1 MRQLPAGRVALVY
14 LLLASLWVF
23 LSDRWLAFSFPPP
36 FNYHLSLVKGLGFV
50 GLTALF
56 LYLGL
61 RRFRS
66 LQARAEERIEHLNRM
81 YALLAETNHALIRL
95 QSPQPLLAAI
105 CRAAVEEGLFATA
118 WAVLKGPGGSWEL
131 VAREGKE
138 VPAFVP
144 SFLTPPYQV
153 INDLLSYKG
162 EFPSKDLFLAQGIR
176 TIAFLPLTANKDISG
191 LLAFGAE
198 KPGVFGKEELEL
210 MAQIAAD
217 ISFGLEVL
225 AHREQCLQVQEKLH
239 HLVHHDPLTGLPHRF
254 YLEDHLKQAV
264 LKARRGISS
273 ALLVIDID
281 NFQLVNDNWGYKAGD
296 RLLQAFARFLQ
307 ENIREED
314 IIARVAG
321 DKFMVLMEDVFEEEA
336 CKLAEELRRRVEEG
350 SFELDGQR
358 CRITV
363 SAGISMVKGDE
374 AAETVMSQ
382 ADLALRR
389 AKEEG
394 RNRVVLFRPEE
405 ELLARLKGEQEVLNL
420 LKEALAT
427 GRGLLLF
434 LQPVVRLSDLQVVH
448 YEALLRLR
456 ECNMDRYC
464 SPAQFIPLAERFGL
478 MPRLDRWVI
487 EAALDILR
495 AHPKLKLFV
504 NLSGLSVGDDSL
516 LEYLQAKLKEK
527 EVDPSRLGFEVTET
541 AAIRNLLRAERWLG
555 RLKQLG
561 CELALDDFGSGFS
574 TFSYLRS
581 LPVNYLKIDLSFIRG
596 LTSDRMHRALV
607 EAMNTVAHTL
617 GKLTVAEGI
626 ENEET
631 LRILQELGTD
641 FGQGYYFGRPE
652 PVEAI
657 IARQPELAGGPDL
670 PAAP

>member
-1 MRQLPAGRVALVY
+1 MRLLAERVALIY

-23 LSDRWLAFSFPPP
+23 FSDRWLALAFPPP
-36 FNYHLSLVKGLGFV
+36 FSYHLGLAKGLVFV
-50 GLTALF
+50 ALTALF

-61 RRFRS
+61 RRFCS

-81 YALLAETNHALIRL
+81 YVLLAETNHALIRL
-95 QSPQPLLAAI
+95 QSPQLLLAAV

-118 WAVLKGPGGSWEL
+118 WAMLKGPNGYWEL
-131 VAREGKE
+131 VARAGRE

-144 SFLTPPYQV
+144 SSLAPPYQV
-153 INDLLSYKG
+153 INDLLSYEE
-162 EFPSKDLFLAQGIR
+162 EFPFKDLFLAQGIR
-176 TIAFLPLTANKDISG
+176 TLAFLPLTANKDISG
-191 LLAFGAE
+191 FLAFGAE
-198 KPGVFGKEELEL
+198 KPGVLGKEELEL

-239 HLVHHDPLTGLPHRF
+239 HLVHYDPLTGLPHRF

-264 LKARRGISS
+264 LKARRGLSS
-273 ALLVIDID
+273 ALMVIDVD
-281 NFQLVNDNWGYKAGD
+281 NYQLINDNWGYKAGD
-296 RLLQAFARFLQ
+296 RLLQAFARFLR
-307 ENIREED
+307 ENVREED
-314 IIARVAG
+314 IVARVAG

-336 CKLAEELRRRVEEG
+336 CRLAEELRQRVEETP
-350 SFELDGQR
+350 FELDGR
-358 CRITV
+358 MARVTI
-363 SAGISMVKGDE
+363 SIGIALVKGDE

-394 RNRVVLFRPEE
+394 RNRVVLFQPEE

-420 LKEALAT
+420 LKEALVT

-456 ECNMDRYC
+456 ECVDKYC

-487 EAALDILR
+487 ESALDILK
-495 AHPKLKLFV
+495 AHPQLKLFV
-504 NLSGLSVGDDSL
+504 NLSGLSVGDDTL
-516 LEYLQAKLKEK
+516 LEYLQMKLKEK

-541 AAIRNLLRAERWLG
+541 AAIRNLLRAERWLS
-555 RLKQLG
+555 RLRWLG

-581 LPVNYLKIDLSFIRG
+581 LPVDYLKIDLSFIRG
-596 LTSDRMHRALV
+596 LASDRVHRALV

-626 ENEET
+626 ESEET
-631 LRILQELGTD
+631 LQILRELGTD

-652 PVEAI
+652 PVEVI
-657 IARQPELAGGPDL
+657 IARRPEPAGGPDL